1 MDNML
6 NFPSSTHV
14 NRSVPK
20 TAFYKHL
27 EMNTRL
33 KMRFVEDVERIQWL
47 YKLAPSTMNVDAG
60 KVVHEIVEF
69 RVTLKVEDMP
79 DDAFLAIDR
88 QMPRHVVFVLQY
100 ANRGRLLLNYK
111 EWADADKTRFNIL
124 KTFRTEWMPLI
135 DVKLELVGLT
145 LDNIYE
151 DFVGQISGF
160 VTNNAADTKQ
170 ILALQDEIARKRRG
184 AEALQK
190 RVRNERQFA
199 KQMELNNEVRALK
212 RDIANLDEELKN
224 IRKQLRNNIYD

>member
-6 NFPSSTHV
+6 NFPASTHV
-14 NRSVPK
+14 NRLVPK

-33 KMRFVEDVERIQWL
+33 KMRLVEDVERIQWL

-60 KVVHEIVEF
+60 KVVHEIVVL

-79 DDAFLAIDR
+79 DDAFL
-88 QMPRHVVFVLQY
+88 LQY
-100 ANRGRLLLNYK
+100 ANRVRLLLNYK

-124 KTFRTEWMPLI
+124 KTFRTEWMPLM

-224 IRKQLRNNIYD
+224 IGKQLRNKMYG